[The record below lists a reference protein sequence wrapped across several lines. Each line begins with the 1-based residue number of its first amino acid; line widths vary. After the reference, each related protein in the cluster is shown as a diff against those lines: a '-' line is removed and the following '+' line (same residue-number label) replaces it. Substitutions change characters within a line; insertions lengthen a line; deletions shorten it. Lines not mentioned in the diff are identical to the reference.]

1 LKQKG
6 FAMQKFHIHCAF
18 SKHQVKIVQPTNQ
31 LLTGLHEVEE
41 NSLFQLYTRF
51 RIYMYVL
58 ITQERQAEKQV
69 EENQVNI
76 GLKFSLNKSVLA
88 VKSSVET
95 YASKFLFSFKISK
108 YLSWKG
114 LKSVLWQN
122 LIDAPQYCG
131 L

>member
-1 LKQKG
+1 M
-6 FAMQKFHIHCAF
+6 A
-18 SKHQVKIVQPTNQ
+18 
-31 LLTGLHEVEE
+31 GLHEVEE
-41 NSLFQLYTRF
+41 NSLFQPYTRF
-51 RIYMYVL
+51 RIYRYIL
-58 ITQERQAEKQV
+58 NTPRKTSEKQV

-108 YLSWKG
+108 YLNWKG
-114 LKSVLWQN
+114 LKSVQWQN